1 VSDAAARV
9 TLLAHAPTSATAT
22 AAFPADEPLDARGRT
37 WAEAGRG
44 SLRAGRVVCA
54 PERACRETCALLGFP
69 PEDDDGLRDWD
80 LGSWAG
86 RTLDEMVAERPDEV
100 GSWLADATAAP
111 HGGEPLAELV
121 TRTAR
126 WLRGVRPGH
135 TLAVCGPAVVR
146 AAVVA
151 VLDAPNA
158 AFWRVDIS
166 PLTATDLR
174 GGPDRWTVRAT
185 GVPLASGRRRT

>member
-1 VSDAAARV
+1 MERMFALHDAV
-9 TLLAHAPTSATAT
+9 NHVHQ
-22 AAFPADEPLDARGRT
+22 
-37 WAEAGRG
+37 AGIPGGAQR
-44 SLRAGRVVCA
+44 R
-54 PERACRETCALLGFP
+54 ER
-69 PEDDDGLRDWD
+69 
-80 LGSWAG
+80 
-86 RTLDEMVAERPDEV
+86 
-100 GSWLADATAAP
+100 
-111 HGGEPLAELV
+111 
-121 TRTAR
+121 
-126 WLRGVRPGH
+126 LRGAQSGH

-185 GVPLASGRRRT
+185 GVPLRSGRRGT